1 MKVKSVVDVITN
13 SSSEVFIAKTGNQE
27 LIERFAKE
35 LGFNLSPFSMSEYE
49 AYLKHRKEKEKIRE
63 EKWNEYTEGKITYDE
78 YLEFEYNSDYED
90 IPRAWE
96 IARLVYQN
104 VPDPENKNR
113 KYYETILNQLG
124 EPYELEES
132 EMIVDSGE
140 SLGMYYKLIKP
151 EDFDQYLIDFRVFLE
166 EYIAETATSWN
177 GKGYHPLLTRFED
190 YKNPG
195 TYKITE
201 HGLNHLGYYLAEDKK
216 IKKWIDDNIDRIPGD
231 ITTLATIH
239 QNIPLTPKLCEGY
252 LFDTFEDDCVSNGFW
267 DKFEKLCNELDDC
280 GSWRTS

>member
-27 LIERFAKE
+27 LIKKFAKE

-49 AYLKHRKEKEKIRE
+49 AYLKHRKEKEKIQE

-96 IARLVYQN
+96 VARLVYQN
-104 VPDPENKNR
+104 IPDPENKNR

-132 EMIVDSGE
+132 EMIIDSGE
-140 SLGMYYKLIKP
+140 SSGMYYKLIKP

-267 DKFEKLCNELDDC
+267 DKFEKFCNELDYC

>member
-49 AYLKHRKEKEKIRE
+49 AYLKHRKEKEKIQE
-63 EKWNEYTEGKITYDE
+63 EKWNEYTDGKITYDE

-177 GKGYHPLLTRFED
+177 GKGDHS
-190 YKNPG
+190 
-195 TYKITE
+195 
-201 HGLNHLGYYLAEDKK
+201 LNHLGYYLAEDKK

-267 DKFEKLCNELDDC
+267 DKFEKLCNELDDYS
-280 GSWRTS
+280 SWRTS